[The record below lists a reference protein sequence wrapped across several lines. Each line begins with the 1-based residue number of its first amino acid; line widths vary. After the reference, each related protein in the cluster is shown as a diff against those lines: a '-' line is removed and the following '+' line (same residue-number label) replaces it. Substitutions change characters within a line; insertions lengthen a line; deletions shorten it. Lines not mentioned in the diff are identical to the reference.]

1 MEFFLFLFFLII
13 IKCSEKENLLN
24 DNKRNLEEVQNEFD
38 NIKIY
43 VNYKCLNLQPD
54 IEDAKIIIGAINN
67 ATKTLEKLIR
77 VQKLKSRL
85 DLKEHYKRLDSSFQ
99 NCLYQNELSTEYADL
114 FIFIRP
120 KSTVGE
126 EYIDF
131 ATSEIFYH
139 LDNNI
144 NSRPLIGG
152 VIYNFEFKN
161 KERNL
166 EDKDSKYQAAS
177 TIFLHEFTHILGFNK
192 TIFQKKSLIYH
203 KQTKN
208 RMNNNNYDK
217 YFFIGDNALRI
228 AKSYFNC
235 PEMTGIELDIE
246 NGYEIRDNGNTVH
259 WNERILLGDYMIP
272 ELYFIEQAISEITL
286 AALADLKY
294 YEVNYF
300 TGGLMRF
307 GKHKGCYFLYED
319 CVEEAESGNPV
330 RIKSRFPNEFCSN
343 VYEKAETFGTCSS
356 GRHSMAFCLN
366 SESYSNIKKKG
377 DYYIRSEL
385 KNGDNIMNGFST
397 NNILSFAKFC

>member
-43 VNYKCLNLQPD
+43 VNYKCLYLNRD
-54 IEDAKIIIGAINN
+54 SEKGKIIIGAINN

-85 DLKEHYKRLDSSFQ
+85 DLKEHYLRLDSSFQ
-99 NCLYQNELSTEYADL
+99 NCLYQNELNTENADL
-114 FIFIRP
+114 FIFIRQ
-120 KSTVGE
+120 KFTE
-126 EYIDF
+126 DENIDF

-139 LDNNI
+139 LGGDI

-152 VIYNFEFKN
+152 VIYNFEFEN

-177 TIFLHEFTHILGFNK
+177 TIFLHEFTHILGFNM
-192 TIFQKKSLIYH
+192 TIFQTKNLIDH

-208 RMNNNNYDK
+208 RMNNNDYVK

-228 AKSYFNC
+228 AKLYFNC
-235 PEMTGIELDIE
+235 TEMTGIELDIK
-246 NGYEIRDNGNTVH
+246 NGDEIRHNGNTVH

-286 AALADLKY
+286 AALADLEY

-307 GKHKGCYFLYED
+307 GKNKGCDFLKKD
-319 CVEEAESGNPV
+319 CVEEAESGSV

-343 VYEKAETFGTCSS
+343 VYEKSETFGTCSS

-385 KNGDNIMNGFST
+385 KNGDDIVNGFR
-397 NNILSFAKFC
+397 LPF